1 MIYISTFFLR
11 KVDRTCNERPSIVF
25 YQGFHSFIKKAAL
38 ILVSSNT
45 LMCVCC
51 IVFVQD
57 VEFHFIW
64 KWPSSRILAL
74 SFIRGSAV
82 LLRKWHWFYWVQMH
96 WCTSAVLSFYRVFSS
111 SAYES
116 DHLSVFHSRYITDRV
131 RAGDR
136 SKVILGHYFL
146 PPQDIVARKYQRCR
160 EIIYSLLT
168 RMLPGSQDSS
178 LVERQTGDQKVASSS
193 PGRSGGRIFYSR
205 VNFPWWLTQCPLRPV
220 LPQWYV
226 KDPDHARLN
235 LIFLFHQC
243 YHFQ

>member
-1 MIYISTFFLR
+1 
-11 KVDRTCNERPSIVF
+11 
-25 YQGFHSFIKKAAL
+25 
-38 ILVSSNT
+38 
-45 LMCVCC
+45 MCVCC
-51 IVFVQD
+51 IVFVQG
-57 VEFHFIW
+57 VEFHCIW
-64 KWPSSRILAL
+64 KWPSSRVLVL

-96 WCTSAVLSFYRVFSS
+96 WCTSAVLSFYRVFCS

-116 DHLSVFHSRYITDRV
+116 DHLAVFHSRYITDRV

-168 RMLPGSQDSS
+168 RMLPGSQDSL
-178 LVERQTGDQKVASSS
+178 LVERQTPDQKVASLS

-205 VNFPWWLTQCPLRPV
+205 VNFPWWLTQCPLHPVRKRPWSFPSKLDILIPSMLPFSLV
-220 LPQWYV
+220 LSCQ
-226 KDPDHARLN
+226 N
-235 LIFLFHQC
+235 FLFSIIEKL
-243 YHFQ
+243 FVFLLKARSI